1 MTYLQKDWYRDLYRI
16 GSMHATL
23 RVTLRTATAVGL
35 PLIGFVLAGNA
46 PGGTAAGAT
55 ALFVT
60 LSDIGHTRR
69 SRAGTML
76 AALIA
81 ILLGGTIGHEFG
93 RTAYA
98 AEILVL
104 LAAFVAGWVSNSHP
118 GLAAVARYGAVA
130 TAAGVS
136 MHPLS
141 AQVYIAVVAGGASAL
156 AVAFASWKLSDI
168 PIEDNAMDWR
178 VGVRRALAGVGAGPR
193 FALCY
198 AGAAALALL
207 AADGLGV
214 RNPYWATL
222 TTIMVMRREGLASL
236 SLTLQ
241 YMAGTLVGI
250 PIAELL
256 FRTSDQPVVIASLAT
271 LAAASFRAG
280 FALNPAF
287 GFSAITVFLLMVI
300 DLAAS
305 SGGAASHLLAVRLY
319 DVGVGCAIALLGTIA
334 ASGGK
339 PKLAASG

>member
-1 MTYLQKDWYRDLYRI
+1 MQKAWYRDLYKI
-16 GSMHATL
+16 GSIHATL
-23 RVTLRTATAVGL
+23 RVTLRIAVAVGL
-35 PLIGFVLAGNA
+35 PLLGFVLADNGA
-46 PGGTAAGAT
+46 AGIAAGAT

-60 LSDIGHTRR
+60 LSDIGHTER

-93 RTAYA
+93 HTTYTA
-98 AEILVL
+98 ETLVL

-141 AQVYIAVVAGGASAL
+141 AKVYVAVVAGGITAI
-156 AVAFASWKLSDI
+156 AVAFASWKLFDT

-178 VGVRRALAGVGAGPR
+178 VGIRRAVAGVGAGAR

-198 AGAAALALL
+198 GGAAALALL
-207 AADGLGV
+207 AADRLGV
-214 RNPYWATL
+214 SNPYWATL
-222 TTIMVMRREGLASL
+222 TTIMVMRREGTTSL

-241 YMAGTLVGI
+241 YMVGTLIGI

-256 FRTSDQPVVIASLAT
+256 SRTSDQPVIVALLAT

-280 FALNPAF
+280 FALNPAL

-300 DLAAS
+300 DL
-305 SGGAASHLLAVRLY
+305 GTQGAGAGSHLVSVRLY
-319 DVGVGCAIALLGTIA
+319 DVGVGCVIALLATIA
-334 ASGGK
+334 ASGGATK
-339 PKLAASG
+339 ARKSG